1 MKRSTKE
8 VTLQLQYTTQDK
20 VASKGEISKAIQT
33 SRKLLKVKVMRR
45 AYKSSLME
53 P

>member
-1 MKRSTKE
+1 MKKSKKE
-8 VTLQLQYTTQDK
+8 GILQQLCTTLDK
-20 VASKGEISKAIQT
+20 VESKEEISKAIQT
-33 SRKLLKVKVMRR
+33 SHKLLKVKVMKR

>member
-8 VTLQLQYTTQDK
+8 VILQLQYTTRDK
-20 VASKGEISKAIQT
+20 VASKEEISKGIQT
-33 SRKLLKVKVMRR
+33 SLKLLKVRVMRR

>member
-1 MKRSTKE
+1 MKRSRKE
-8 VTLQLQYTTQDK
+8 VILQLQYTTQDK
-20 VASKGEISKAIQT
+20 VESKEEINKVIQT
-33 SRKLLKVKVMRR
+33 SRKLLKVRVMKR

>member
-1 MKRSTKE
+1 MKRSIKE

-20 VASKGEISKAIQT
+20 VESKEEISKVIQT
-33 SRKLLKVKVMRR
+33 SHKLLKVRVMKR
-45 AYKSSLME
+45 AYKLSLME